1 MIFILL
7 FESKLR
13 GLNYDISFS
22 YLRLKLSR
30 IRLAILSLVAC
41 LYCSKLDKKNEML
54 ISVFL
59 DTEGILIVLSLKS
72 QLKGLEYGVSFD
84 PVR

>member
-41 LYCSKLDKKNEML
+41 LYCSKLDKKIEML

-59 DTEGILIVLSLKS
+59 DTEGILIALSLKS